1 MIDYKL
7 EDLGDVIR
15 LSIPTESSWGIIC
28 FAWEKSNDEFT
39 KALDSQGIDVLV
51 ELLVKDPNTAYQIFI
66 NGVQ

>member
-1 MIDYKL
+1 MIEYYL
-7 EDLGDVIR
+7 EDLGDIVKI
-15 LSIPTESSWGIIC
+15 SIQTATSWGIIF

-51 ELLVKDPNTAYQIFI
+51 DLLVKDPNTAYQAFV